1 VSLDPAGPS
10 AAPVGSIEEATTTEG
25 FWEQDAGWTPPRVL
39 EQSEVEEEET

>member
-1 VSLDPAGPS
+1 
-10 AAPVGSIEEATTTEG
+10 VGSIEEATTTEG